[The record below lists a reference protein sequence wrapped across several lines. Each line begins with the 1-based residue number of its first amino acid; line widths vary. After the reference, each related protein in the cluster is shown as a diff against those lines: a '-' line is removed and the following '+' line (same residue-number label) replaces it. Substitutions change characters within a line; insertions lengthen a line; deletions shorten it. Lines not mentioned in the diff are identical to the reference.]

1 MGRHDAQPA
10 AIESPPLPS
19 FATTVVRCVAFVCAF
34 ALYVLVRGM
43 QDSQIVANGVVL
55 LAVVVDA
62 LLALAAGNRGWTY
75 VRELAATLATWG
87 AVVLIAPGVGPGDLV
102 MAENP
107 GIAWAIWAAALI
119 AIILFPRVQAL
130 LVWGLAS
137 IGATVFM
144 LGESQWLVDL
154 NAPRLIG
161 LLAFVLSAS
170 SIGALGYYGRSVMT
184 QRLKWRAL
192 ISRLALLVGA
202 IGLAT
207 LVASAAVT
215 QAGRSMALD
224 QAIIQASTRDHYLLL
239 AAETLSVQFPESVL
253 ASPTPALE
261 RELTRLGLMGDVG
274 LSVFDLKAR
283 TNTIAVRRV
292 SRPVGQLPT
301 AVANAFPNQSDVNVF
316 ERVTLGESDAQ
327 AIAAEAAAITGTS
340 AETEA
345 DSGLA
350 PIVPR
355 AYQLGFDNEVDR
367 AEASSLADTSSLIP
381 GAAVLTGERFRLVA
395 SEAPAEPDQRNS
407 AGADE
412 VSWQRSTSLAPWLFF
427 AFALPCALGL
437 IALDRRD
444 LTRAKLIA
452 AEERARLNRDAH
464 DRVYNRL
471 TALANQLAASQPAST
486 PSPTPAEE
494 IHRTV
499 SDLQSI
505 LGDGAT
511 QPVGQASDAA
521 GSLLADIC
529 EDQGRVWSMD
539 IVLEGAEDLL
549 GVDPRVG
556 WELAC
561 VAEEALT
568 NAGKHGRAT
577 HALVTVNRTAR
588 ALMLTIADNGS
599 GIQTPMREGLP
610 EGASGT
616 RGITERAASLGGTLE
631 IGTGPGGTTVVATI
645 PLAS

>member
-1 MGRHDAQPA
+1 
-10 AIESPPLPS
+10 
-19 FATTVVRCVAFVCAF
+19 
-34 ALYVLVRGM
+34 M
-43 QDSQIVANGVVL
+43 QDSQIIPSAVVL

-62 LLALAAGNRGWTY
+62 PLALAAGSRGWAY
-75 VRELAATLATWG
+75 ARELAATLVTWG
-87 AVVLIAPGVGPGDLV
+87 AVVLIAPRVGSGDL
-102 MAENP
+102 MIAENP
-107 GIAWAIWAAALI
+107 GIVWAASAAALI
-119 AIILFPRVQAL
+119 AIIVFPRVQAL
-130 LVWGLAS
+130 LVWMLAS
-137 IGATVFM
+137 LGATVFM
-144 LGESQWLVDL
+144 LGQSQWLVDV
-154 NAPRLIG
+154 NSARPMG

-184 QRLKWRAL
+184 RRPRWRAL

-202 IGLAT
+202 IVLAT

-215 QAGRSMALD
+215 QATRAAALD
-224 QAIIQASTRDHYLLL
+224 QAITQASAREQYLLH
-239 AAETLSVQFPESVL
+239 AAETLSAQFPESVL

-261 RELTRLGLMGDVG
+261 RELTRLSSMGDIG

-292 SRPVGQLPT
+292 SRPVSQLPT
-301 AVANAFPNQSDVNVF
+301 AVANTVPYEDEVDVF
-316 ERVTLGESDAQ
+316 ERVTLGDADSQ
-327 AIAAEAAAITGTS
+327 AIAAAGSAIIGTS
-340 AETEA
+340 AEMDA
-345 DSGLA
+345 ASGLA
-350 PIVPR
+350 PIAPR
-355 AYQLGFDNEVDR
+355 AYQLGFDDEAQR
-367 AEASSLADTSSLIP
+367 AEARSVSDAQSRIVGP
-381 GAAVLTGERFRLVA
+381 VPPTGERFRLVA
-395 SEAPAEPDQRNS
+395 SEAPADPDQWDS

-412 VSWQRSTSLAPWLFF
+412 VGRQRSTSLAPWLFF

-444 LTRAKLIA
+444 MVRAKLVA

-471 TALANQLAASQPAST
+471 TALANQLAATQPANT

-505 LGDGAT
+505 LGDRTT
-511 QPVGQASDAA
+511 QLVGQANDAA
-521 GSLLADIC
+521 ASLLADIV

-539 IVLEGAEDLL
+539 VVIEGADTLL

-561 VAEEALT
+561 IAEEALT

-588 ALMLTIADNGS
+588 ALTLAIADNGR
-599 GIQTPMREGLP
+599 GIQVPLREGLP

-616 RGITERAASLGGTLE
+616 QGIAERAASLGGKLE